1 MSVGASGSADTD
13 LAAEE
18 IADDEVVMDPYMLMS
33 LVDDEDPGSPTPKRS
48 KKESALSVE
57 SEKAMESIRKR
68 NESLLKV
75 KEESAEAS
83 GSGCGTAAGV
93 PGPTTPP
100 RGPDDVMEDVVEEP
114 EQPDDEWWDD
124 RWWSWGS
131 WWSSWRDHSQHRWRD
146 DEWRDSGSGYGG
158 GRGSKGSGYGRGG
171 HGSKGRAKGGKA
183 KGQPRHHGGKAGGHG
198 QYTADGQH
206 YIDSWGQLQPFLEF
220 ISLDF

>member
-75 KEESAEAS
+75 KEESA
-83 GSGCGTAAGV
+83 GGCCGGAGAA
-93 PGPTTPP
+93 
-100 RGPDDVMEDVVEEP
+100 R
-114 EQPDDEWWDD
+114 
-124 RWWSWGS
+124 R
-131 WWSSWRDHSQHRWRD
+131 
-146 DEWRDSGSGYGG
+146 
-158 GRGSKGSGYGRGG
+158 
-171 HGSKGRAKGGKA
+171 
-183 KGQPRHHGGKAGGHG
+183 
-198 QYTADGQH
+198 
-206 YIDSWGQLQPFLEF
+206 
-220 ISLDF
+220 